1 MTPYPFYVFFIK
13 TIPTVRPYKH
23 TTPQK
28 KVKYKMLGGQK
39 IIDSDSDLPG
49 VDSEEDID
57 NLLNTSRIQRVP
69 SISSMSYARP
79 PGADPEPS
87 HHSHSH
93 NPAAGRG
100 SAYGNQSD
108 NDIHADAE
116 RQQQDSYRIDP
127 TPVRSTQAP
136 LQSEA
141 IEQVWKPNVPEIS
154 GMSNREVAKRKA
166 ELLSKAR
173 RYKRENNAEFNIPL
187 SMNTPLDELEAEVQ
201 RVEDD
206 QHVMNATTVG
216 RNLIVSSITLL
227 EFLNGKYN
235 PFDLHL
241 DGWSVDVK
249 DQSDAKGFDEPIKKI
264 YEKYKDKAQMAPEV
278 QLILALGTS
287 AVMCHFKKSLFQPKI
302 AGLRDTIRQCPDII
316 NNTVMPGPGNHQH
329 TQQGVMS
336 GPPNDV
342 DDMIRDMM
350 RTNPSTLPRDPAQGA
365 YTRNPDAIP
374 AAPQVKNGPVSDT
387 ESDLSSDTDT
397 ETESDYSSPDDLKRP
412 PNTVNSVNE
421 PLRPYVPPPPPAT
434 RPAVRGRGRGFM
446 RGA

>member
-1 MTPYPFYVFFIK
+1 
-13 TIPTVRPYKH
+13 
-23 TTPQK
+23 
-28 KVKYKMLGGQK
+28 MLGGQK

-57 NLLNTSRIQRVP
+57 NLLNTNRLQRIP
-69 SISSMSYARP
+69 SVSSMSYARP
-79 PGADPEPS
+79 PGGGEGPEPS
-87 HHSHSH
+87 HHSHRSEPARSH
-93 NPAAGRG
+93 H
-100 SAYGNQSD
+100 SD
-108 NDIHADAE
+108 IDDISPDPIA
-116 RQQQDSYRIDP
+116 RQNSFQIP
-127 TPVRSTQAP
+127 STP
-136 LQSEA
+136 LQPQGSFSARPPFEA
-141 IEQVWKPNVPEIS
+141 DPVWKPNVPEIA

-187 SMNTPLDELEAEVQ
+187 SMHTPLDELEAEVQ

-235 PFDLHL
+235 PFDLYL

-249 DQSDAKGFDEPIKKI
+249 DQSDAKAFDEHIKRI

-302 AGLRDTIRQCPDII
+302 AGLRDTVRQCPDII
-316 NNTVMPGPGNHQH
+316 NNTFTPGPGNHQH

-350 RTNPSTLPRDPAQGA
+350 RTNPTTLPRDPAQGA

-374 AAPQVKNGPVSDT
+374 APVPAPQRQVQNGPSSDT
-387 ESDLSSDTDT
+387 ESDISSDTDT
-397 ETESDYSSPDDLKRP
+397 ETESDYSSPDDLKKLTP
-412 PNTVNSVNE
+412 AAAT
-421 PLRPYVPPPPPAT
+421 YIPPPPPAT
-434 RPAVRGRGRGFM
+434 RTPVRGRGRGFS
-446 RGA
+446 RGN

>member
-1 MTPYPFYVFFIK
+1 MS
-13 TIPTVRPYKH
+13 
-23 TTPQK
+23 
-28 KVKYKMLGGQK
+28 GQK

-57 NLLNTSRIQRVP
+57 NLLNTNRLQRIP
-69 SISSMSYARP
+69 SASSMSYARP
-79 PGADPEPS
+79 GPDPEPS
-87 HHSHSH
+87 HHSHSQSH
-93 NPAAGRG
+93 THPQPQPSK
-100 SAYGNQSD
+100 SAYSHPSD
-108 NDIHADAE
+108 DDLPE
-116 RQQQDSYRIDP
+116 TVQRQNSFQVPS
-127 TPVRSTQAP
+127 TPIQGGM
-136 LQSEA
+136 SEA
-141 IEQVWKPNVPEIS
+141 EQVWKPNIPEIQ
-154 GMSNREVAKRKA
+154 GMSNREIAKRKA

-187 SMNTPLDELEAEVQ
+187 SMHTPLDELEAEVQ

-206 QHVMNATTVG
+206 QHATNATVVG
-216 RNLIVSSITLL
+216 RNLIVTSITLL

-249 DQSDAKGFDEPIKKI
+249 DQSDAKAFDDHIKKI

-350 RTNPSTLPRDPAQGA
+350 RTNPTTLPRDPAQGA

-374 AAPQVKNGPVSDT
+374 PQNPQQRNGPSSDT
-387 ESDLSSDTDT
+387 ESDSVSSSESDTD
-397 ETESDYSSPDDLKRP
+397 SDYSSPDDLKRP
-412 PNTVNSVNE
+412 PAQVQQA
-421 PLRPYVPPPPPAT
+421 YIPPPPPAT
-434 RPAVRGRGRGFM
+434 RTPVRGRGRGFA
-446 RGA
+446 RGGG